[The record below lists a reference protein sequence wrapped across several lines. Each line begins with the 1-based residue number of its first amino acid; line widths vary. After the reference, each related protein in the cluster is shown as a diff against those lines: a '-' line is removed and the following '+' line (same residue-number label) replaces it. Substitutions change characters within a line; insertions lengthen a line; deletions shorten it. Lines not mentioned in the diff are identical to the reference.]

1 MFIGVLVI
9 LMVILE
15 VSLSSPLFIFK
26 KAIGVLIL

>member
-1 MFIGVLVI
+1 MFTGVL
-9 LMVILE
+9 VILE